1 MYTRERIATSRQ
13 TAFKCTN
20 FILQVRE
27 QLQALLA
34 EKAALAS
41 ENVQLQRQN
50 ASLQE
55 LLEYSLSQQM
65 LALEASDCRALAT
78 PLPRASYA
86 SDDAED
92 MYQSDDDVISGSLF
106 DKVDE

>member
-1 MYTRERIATSRQ
+1 MQ
-13 TAFKCTN
+13 T
-20 FILQVRE
+20 
-27 QLQALLA
+27 LLT

-41 ENVQLQRQN
+41 ENAQLQRQN

-65 LALEASDCRALAT
+65 LALEASECRALAT
-78 PLPRASYA
+78 PLPRKHAGGVGDGFAS
-86 SDDAED
+86 DAED
-92 MYQSDDDVISGSLF
+92 VYQSDDDIISGSLF

>member
-1 MYTRERIATSRQ
+1 M
-13 TAFKCTN
+13 
-20 FILQVRE
+20 RE

-78 PLPRASYA
+78 PLPRAYA

-92 MYQSDDDVISGSLF
+92 VYQSDDDVISGSLF